1 MCIRQR
7 NSIEK
12 HSGQV
17 DLDHPVIDKRP
28 DGYYMYFHDLP
39 QVLLHNPIHLSPED
53 LDENQTTD

>member
-1 MCIRQR
+1 M
-7 NSIEK
+7 SIEK
-12 HSGQV
+12 YSGQV